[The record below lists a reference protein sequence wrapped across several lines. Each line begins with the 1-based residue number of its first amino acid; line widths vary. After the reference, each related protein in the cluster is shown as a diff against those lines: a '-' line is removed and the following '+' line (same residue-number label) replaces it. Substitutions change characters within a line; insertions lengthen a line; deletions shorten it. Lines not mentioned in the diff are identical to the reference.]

1 MRTRTPPGR
10 NPIKHAKGFVGMESP
25 APLWQKGRE
34 PVSRLLAAM
43 GRITGVIG
51 VSAD

>member
-1 MRTRTPPGR
+1 
-10 NPIKHAKGFVGMESP
+10 MESP